1 MFKEN
6 LFQILKELNKYKR
19 DKEYLELYYV
29 QNRLDKTLERYYQQL
44 IKTVDTLYDK
54 VKIRE
59 VEE

>member
-44 IKTVDTLYDK
+44 IKSVDTLYDK
-54 VKIRE
+54 VKICD

>member
-6 LFQILKELNKYKR
+6 LFQILNDLKKYKR

-54 VKIRE
+54 VAIKD

>member
-54 VKIRE
+54 VAIKD

>member
-54 VKIRE
+54 VKIRD

>member
-6 LFQILKELNKYKR
+6 LFQILNTLNKYKR

-44 IKTVDTLYDK
+44 IKSVDTLYDK
-54 VKIRE
+54 VAIKD